1 MKKWRYG
8 KGIISENSR
17 GTFSVYLSIGNG
29 KGLRST
35 QKTIAEAKNWILSR
49 GESNYDSDVVK
60 AREILPP
67 DITLVEAAKFWQ
79 EQHIGQ
85 INIPISEAYN
95 RFVSELSGNV
105 RHRTM
110 NGYIQVFNRLV
121 SSFGNRSV
129 SDITKDRIT
138 DLVKGLTPTARNNV
152 LSRIS
157 PFLSFC
163 VKEGWL
169 TNNPCNQIRKAKKI
183 TAPPH
188 AFTPSETEYFLRLV
202 EKDFSIVVPVF
213 VLGFFAGLRP
223 EEAMRVRPTDIKNGY
238 IILGADKTKTSS
250 TRIVKIRPNLKSW
263 LDKFPITEEPHPK
276 IAQKA
281 RLRYVELGGKWTQ
294 DIARH
299 SYATY
304 AYEESK
310 DATATAS
317 EMGHTS
323 TAIFFKHYRAMAY
336 EGSSKSYFN
345 IYPNSIIC

>member
-1 MKKWRYG
+1 MRKWRYG
-8 KGIISENSR
+8 KGIISENIH
-17 GTFSVYLSIGNG
+17 GTFSVYLSIGKG

-35 QKTIAEAKNWILSR
+35 QKTISEAKNWIMSC
-49 GESNYDSDVVK
+49 GTSNGDLDAVK

-67 DITLVEAAKFWQ
+67 EITLVEAAKFWQ
-79 EQHIGQ
+79 EQHSGQ
-85 INIPISEAYN
+85 ISISITDAYNAFISELGDN
-95 RFVSELSGNV
+95 I

-110 NGYIQVFNRLV
+110 NGYTQVFNRLV

-129 SDITKDRIT
+129 SDITKDCIT
-138 DLVKGLTPTARNNV
+138 DLVNGLSPTARNNV

-169 TNNPCNQIRKAKKI
+169 KDNPCKHIRKAKKI
-183 TAPPH
+183 STPPC
-188 AFTPSETEYFLRLV
+188 AFTPTETECFLRLI
-202 EKDFSIVVPVF
+202 EKEYPTVVPVF

-223 EEAMRVRPTDIKNGY
+223 EEALRIRPNDIKNGY

-250 TRIVKIRPNLKSW
+250 TRIVKIRPNLQSW
-263 LDKFPITEEPHPK
+263 LDKFPITEDPHPK

-304 AYEESK
+304 AYEENK
-310 DATATAS
+310 NAMATAS

-323 TAIFFKHYRAMAY
+323 TAIFFKHYRAMAS

-345 IYPNSIIC
+345 IYPLS